1 MNFICDLKTL
11 NSAISNVSL
20 AVSGKSPLLAI
31 EGILMVCKNST
42 LSLYGYNLDLG
53 ISTTIEADVKKEGSI
68 VLNAKLLGD
77 ILRKVDSGTVSFS
90 VDDKLLTTIKCGDA
104 EFTIL
109 GIDSQEFP
117 AFPAITGENSF
128 NITNSTLKNMINQT
142 LFAVAVTD
150 QKPIHTGVLFDI
162 YDNEI
167 SLVAV
172 DGYRLALRREPI
184 IYKDILKFVV
194 PGKTLQEINK
204 LLSDDSDDIVEVCVE
219 RKHISFKVKDYY
231 IVSRL
236 LEGDFLDY
244 KGTISGKSSTR
255 IKVNTK
261 DFIQSVERASII
273 INDRAKSPIKCAF
286 HPDFASIS
294 CITSIG
300 KVNDCFNISTVEGE
314 GFTIGFNNKYM
325 LDALKATE
333 TPEIVLELNGPIAP
347 IKIVPANSN
356 HFLFLVLPV
365 RLKND

>member
-31 EGILMVCKNST
+31 EGILMVCKGST

-53 ISTTIEADVKKEGSI
+53 ISTQIEVEGKKDGTI

-77 ILRKVDSGTVSFS
+77 ILRKVNSDKVSFT
-90 VDDKLLTTIKCGDA
+90 VDDKMLTTIKCGDA

-117 AFPAITGENSF
+117 AFPNITGENSF

-172 DGYRLALRREPI
+172 DGYRLALRKEPI
-184 IYKDILKFVV
+184 IYKDALKFVV

-219 RKHISFKVKDYY
+219 RKHISFKVKDYF

-244 KGTISGKSSTR
+244 KGTVSGKSSTR
-255 IKVNTK
+255 IKVKTK
-261 DFIQSVERASII
+261 DFVNSVDRASII
-273 INDRAKSPIKCAF
+273 INDRAKSPIKCTF
-286 HPDFASIS
+286 HPDFASVS

-300 KVNDCFNISTVEGE
+300 KVNDCFDIQTLEGD

-333 TPEIVLELNGPIAP
+333 TDEIVLELNGPIAP
-347 IKIVPANSN
+347 IKIVPANSD